1 VRVLLVNHTAR
12 TSGAERAL
20 LDLVECLGE
29 RCELFAAVP
38 PGRLAGALRER
49 GVEVAPIVP
58 FEASL
63 RFDPA
68 RTPLGLL
75 SLARAQLAI
84 AGHVGRVRP
93 AVVFANTPRAGLMAL
108 LARRLQGVPL
118 VVRVHDNLPAR
129 GAGRLV
135 ARLLAG
141 AVDAVSC
148 VSRDTLARFSEAAG
162 GHARAQLG
170 TIHNGIDLG
179 RFRPDPEGAARVRRE
194 LELTADAPLLVQVA
208 QITPWKGQDIAV
220 RTLAGL
226 RARGMPATLAL
237 VGDVAFS
244 GASVRYDN
252 RSFARE
258 LRRLACTLG
267 VADHVRFV
275 GERSDVPAWLTAA
288 DLVLVPSWCE
298 PFGLVTVESMACATP
313 PLVSREGAGPE
324 LVADGDTGVL
334 LPPRDPTAWVV
345 AAETLLRDRELRLR
359 IGERARVAAERFD
372 RRRYADAIGRLLW
385 EVATREVGT

>member
-84 AGHVGRVRP
+84 AGQVGRVRP

-148 VSRDTLARFSEAAG
+148 VSHDTLARFREAAG

-170 TIHNGIDLG
+170 AIHNGIDLG
-179 RFRPDPEGAARVRRE
+179 RFRPDPDGAARVRRE

-267 VADHVRFV
+267 VADHV
-275 GERSDVPAWLTAA
+275 
-288 DLVLVPSWCE
+288 LVPSWCE

-324 LVADGDTGVL
+324 LVADGDSGVL
-334 LPPRDPTAWVV
+334 LPPRDPTAWVA

-372 RRRYADAIGRLLW
+372 RRRYADAIGRLLR
-385 EVATREVGT
+385 EVAAREVGT